1 MKAFF
6 RSLTTSVICLFILTI
21 ILGVV
26 YPAVIYGIGQLFFK
40 ARAEGSLVYSQNNV
54 VGSDLIAQS
63 FTQPKYFHP
72 RASNAG
78 DKGYDGANSSGSNL
92 GPTSKKLAEVIKK
105 RSEQYRLDNQLSQST
120 PLPADAIT
128 SSGSGLDPHISVAN
142 ARLQAQR
149 IALARG
155 VEKSCVDHLIDKHTE
170 GLFLGLFGQ
179 KRINVL
185 RINLALDA
193 ITNPQKH

>member
-1 MKAFF
+1 MRA
-6 RSLTTSVICLFILTI
+6 I
-21 ILGVV
+21 
-26 YPAVIYGIGQLFFK
+26 GIGQLFFK

>member
-1 MKAFF
+1 MKAFI

-40 ARAEGSLVYSQNNV
+40 ARADGSLVYSQNNV

>member
-6 RSLTTSVICLFILTI
+6 KSLTTSVICLCILTL

-26 YPAVIYGIGQLFFK
+26 YPVVIYGIGQLFFK
-40 ARAEGSLVYSQNNV
+40 SKAEGSLIYSQSKV
-54 VGSDLIAQS
+54 VGSDLIAQA

-92 GPTSKKLAEVIKK
+92 GPTSKKLVDIIKK
-105 RSEQYRLDNQLSQST
+105 RSEQYRLDNKLSPST
-120 PLPADAIT
+120 PLPADAVT

-155 VEKSCVDHLIDKHTE
+155 LDKSCVDHLIEKHTE

-185 RINLALDA
+185 RINLELDT
-193 ITNPQKH
+193 INTPKKN